1 MSQNKNQIN
10 SFTLFY
16 RHFDFLSDPGVAD
29 EILENE
35 HKSCFLFSFMVDFT
49 RISENFAVF
58 EE

>member
-29 EILENE
+29 EILE
-35 HKSCFLFSFMVDFT
+35 KVAYSGYLVL
-49 RISENFAVF
+49 
-58 EE
+58 